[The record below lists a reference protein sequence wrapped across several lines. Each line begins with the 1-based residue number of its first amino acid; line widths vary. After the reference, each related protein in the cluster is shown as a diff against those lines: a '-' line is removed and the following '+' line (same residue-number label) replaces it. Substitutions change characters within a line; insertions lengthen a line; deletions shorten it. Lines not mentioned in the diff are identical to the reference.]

1 MNIMF
6 VCTGYTCRSPMAEG
20 FMKHILK
27 LNNNNHCNVISRG
40 IYVGINSK
48 TSSYSIK
55 ALSEY
60 DINISSHI
68 PMQISLS
75 DIENSDIII
84 TMTQSHKDALNMAYS
99 GYEDKIMSI
108 SEFTDNDIKDPYGCD
123 YEVYKI
129 CAKDIFNACNLIYD
143 SIFGN

>member
-6 VCTGYTCRSPMAEG
+6 VCTGNTCRSPMAEG

-60 DINISSHI
+60 DIDISSHI
-68 PMQISLS
+68 SMQISLS

-123 YEVYKI
+123 YEVYKS